1 MAGNETKRLSSKDD
15 MKARMIVEMILNAAQ
30 KPLSAGTV
38 NLNRDE
44 LYADVAEMINN
55 VDHSDY
61 ALIDYMNRKINLEP
75 FIKIDSPEENHK
87 RVLQERIGHYADLV
101 TRSAKGISLNYDK
114 VVADIRSLVM
124 AEGNNYP
131 AIVQYISQFSGQGK
145 EIGEFQMT
153 FQETS
158 ELVSILP
165 PRAPK
170 ELQVC
175 LRRDVGDRLTVAYRG
190 DIDVATTAGRKE

>member
-1 MAGNETKRLSSKDD
+1 MTENKTIRLSSKDD
-15 MKARMIVEMILNAAQ
+15 MKARMIVEMIINAA
-30 KPLSAGTV
+30 KRPLAERGA
-38 NLNRDE
+38 NLNRE
-44 LYADVAEMINN
+44 EIYSDVAEIIAR
-55 VDHSDY
+55 DDGHDLS
-61 ALIDYMNRKINLEP
+61 LIDYMNRKINLEP
-75 FIKIDSPEENHK
+75 FIKIDPPEENHK

-101 TRSAKGISLNYDK
+101 TGSAKGISLDYDK